1 MPFKPGPKKKIDK
14 TKRYEE
20 TKGKHVVSPDG
31 NEVRIGGSTFKRIL
45 LPSVATRHLE
55 SERLAS
61 ELEELDSQLVKEDGN
76 DRM

>member
-1 MPFKPGPKKKIDK
+1 MRPGPKKKIDK

-31 NEVRIGGSTFKRIL
+31 NHVKIGGSTFKRII

-61 ELEELDSQLVKEDGN
+61 ELEELDAQPVKEEHN
-76 DRM
+76 ESM

>member
-20 TKGKHVVSPDG
+20 TSGKHVISADG
-31 NEVRIGGSTFKRIL
+31 KEVRIGGSTFKRTV

-61 ELEELDSQLVKEDGN
+61 DLEELDAQLVKEDGN